1 MGGSEIRGRGDEVDS
16 VISNNICL
24 TADEISWLALQYGN
38 LLWDVVGSEIRGWGD
53 EFDSVI
59 SNNICLTADE
69 ISWLALQKGNS
80 LWDVVVRWIL
90 VYL

>member
-24 TADEISWLALQYGN
+24 TADEISWLALQKGN
-38 LLWDVVGSEIRGWGD
+38 LLKDVVGS
-53 EFDSVI
+53 
-59 SNNICLTADE
+59 
-69 ISWLALQKGNS
+69 
-80 LWDVVVRWIL
+80 WIL